1 MKLMANDYS
10 TIHNIGQKLKSAGK
24 NFAMAATIGVC
35 AYGVLEGAYR
45 AENAVKYFDYKNS
58 DCVEYMIK
66 AKDAKEELH
75 KPFLIKQ
82 WYEKIKD
89 KFSDN

>member
-10 TIHNIGQKLKSAGK
+10 TIHNIGQNLKSAGK

-45 AENAVKYFDYKNS
+45 AENAVKYFDYKNFKNIIINLKGRVQVQNACLCIEVFKIFILKS
-58 DCVEYMIK
+58 
-66 AKDAKEELH
+66 
-75 KPFLIKQ
+75 
-82 WYEKIKD
+82 WYGSK
-89 KFSDN
+89 